1 MKKLLLIVVFGVYS
15 GISNAQTE
23 IQLGPLIPVAELHE
37 DLDVLKHQL
46 EKVHAGLYTYTSK
59 EEMDIAFA
67 KIKGQV
73 RQPMSDIAFY
83 RLVAPLQ
90 QKIRNGHSMIIPS
103 GRWDDIKE
111 KELPVFPFEVY
122 WVDDK
127 LYILRNLSNDENI
140 QPGSLI
146 NSINRELA
154 SDVFNQLINNWTSDG
169 YNRTFPAF
177 QISSD
182 FSNFYPN
189 IKGAPLNFELEIEEP
204 GGADKNVKVQAL
216 LNEKM
221 NAIALSRYGIKR
233 LPWYMDEDDNT
244 ISLKISNHT
253 AILKVPTFDESSKG
267 ENGKKYSKFHEL
279 AFEKMKAEGVEHLIL
294 DLRDNGGGDPKP
306 QLALLSNLINEPIV
320 LYKKVYAVT
329 DKVTEEAHYEG
340 NTKALNK
347 MMRKFLKPD
356 GNEFT
361 LTELAAKRFGIFWEP
376 TLPTVNVYTGKLY
389 VLINGVSFSATGEV
403 AGMLKSYRKDAIFIG
418 EETGGNP
425 TQNTSGVMV
434 MMSLPNSKVR
444 VMQSLICFE
453 TNVNFENNGYG
464 AGPDYPVKNT
474 IEQEIKGEDGVMR
487 WTLDFIK
494 NQTNK

>member
-1 MKKLLLIVVFGVYS
+1 MKKLLLVIAIGVYS
-15 GISNAQTE
+15 NISNAQTE
-23 IQLGPLIPVAELHE
+23 IQSGPLISVAELHE
-37 DLDVLKHQL
+37 DLEVLKQQL
-46 EKVHAGLYTYTSK
+46 EKVHAGLYTYTSQ
-59 EEMDIAFA
+59 EDMHIAFT
-67 KIKGQV
+67 QV
-73 RQPMSDIAFY
+73 KRQLHSPMSDIAFY

-103 GRWDDIKE
+103 ERWDKVKE

-146 NSINRELA
+146 KSINGELA
-154 SDVFNQLINNWTSDG
+154 SDVFNQLIDHWTSDG

-204 GGADKNVKVQAL
+204 GGANKRIKVQAL
-216 LNEKM
+216 LNDEL
-221 NAIALSRYGIKR
+221 NTIALNRYGIKR
-233 LPWYMDEDDNT
+233 LPWYMDEDDHS

-267 ENGKKYSKFHEL
+267 EDGKKYAKFHEL
-279 AFEKMKAEGVEHLIL
+279 AFKKMKAAGVKHLIL
-294 DLRDNGGGDPKP
+294 DLRDNGGGDPQP
-306 QLALLSNLINEPIV
+306 QLALLSNLIDEPIV
-320 LYKKVYAVT
+320 LYKKVYAIT
-329 DKVTEEAHYEG
+329 NEIAEQDHYEG

-356 GNEFT
+356 GKAFT
-361 LTELAAKRFGIFWEP
+361 LTELAAKRFGIVWKP
-376 TLPTVNVYTGKLY
+376 TLPSTNVYTGKLY
-389 VLINGVSFSATGEV
+389 VLINGISFSATGEV

-444 VMQSLICFE
+444 VMQSLICFV
-453 TNVNFENNGYG
+453 TNVNFENDGYG
-464 AGPDYPVKNT
+464 ARPDYPIKNT
-474 IEQEIKGEDGVMR
+474 IEQEIKGVDGVMQ
-487 WTLDFIK
+487 WTLDFITK
-494 NQTNK
+494 QTH